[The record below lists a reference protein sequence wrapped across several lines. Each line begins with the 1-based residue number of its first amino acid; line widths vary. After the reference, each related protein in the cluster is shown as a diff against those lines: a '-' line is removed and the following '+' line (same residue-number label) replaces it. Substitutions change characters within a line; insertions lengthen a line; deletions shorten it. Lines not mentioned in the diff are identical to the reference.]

1 MAFRFAGAAF
11 FLATFLALVAFRFA
25 GAAFFLATFLALVA
39 FRFAGAAFFLATFL
53 ALVAFRFA
61 GAAFFLAT
69 FLALVAFRFAGA
81 AFFLATFLALVALSA
96 ITFRMGFVRLSIR
109 PAALELTIAEAA
121 SPSLRCVFDPAPAV
135 AVSMLPKASP
145 TNPAMRSSFLAID
158 QH

>member
-1 MAFRFAGAAF
+1 VRTPE
-11 FLATFLALVAFRFA
+11 TFSLDAEHRAQLRSRTQPDPAY
-25 GAAFFLATFLALVA
+25 FLALVA

-96 ITFRMGFVRLSIR
+96 ITFRMGFVRLSILS
-109 PAALELTIAEAA
+109 AALELTIAEAA
-121 SPSLRCVFDPAPAV
+121 SPNLRCAFDPAPAV
-135 AVSMLPKASP
+135 AVSMLPIASP
-145 TNPAMRSSFLAID
+145 TNPAMRFSLLAIR
-158 QH
+158 QY